1 MKLSEI
7 KEIYFLGIGGI
18 GMSALARYFL
28 ASGKKVSG
36 YDKTPTPLTDELIKE
51 GAEIHF
57 EDRPDLIPS
66 NIDLVILTPAIP
78 SSLNELH
85 FVEKLDVPLLK
96 RSEVLGEISK
106 DKFTIAVAG
115 THGKTTISSMIA
127 HIFKCANADFTA
139 IIGGIATN
147 YNSNFIGNKNGEI
160 LIVEA
165 DEFDRSFLTLYP
177 DIAVISSVDADHLDI
192 YGTKDSVDKSFQ
204 LFADQ
209 IKENGSLVLKS
220 GLAIQKE
227 NKLYTYSLSDGENF
241 KAISIEH
248 QNEKF
253 EIKFDLNGLVV
264 NASVK
269 YPGKHNIENAL
280 AASAVAKLAQIPEE
294 KIKEALE
301 SYSGVKRR
309 FETIYQDDK
318 IVYIDD
324 YAHHPK
330 ELNATIGAVK
340 EMYSD
345 KKLTGIFQPH
355 LFTRT
360 RDFAD
365 DFAKSLEELDVI
377 ILMEIYPAREE
388 AIAGINSKFLL
399 DKIDKKEKYLMSSNE
414 IFNYLN
420 DNTPECLL
428 SLGAGNIDKLV
439 EPIKAILSE
448 KSY

>member
-1 MKLSEI
+1 MI
-7 KEIYFLGIGGI
+7 
-18 GMSALARYFL
+18 
-28 ASGKKVSG
+28 
-36 YDKTPTPLTDELIKE
+36 
-51 GAEIHF
+51 
-57 EDRPDLIPS
+57 
-66 NIDLVILTPAIP
+66 
-78 SSLNELH
+78 
-85 FVEKLDVPLLK
+85 VE
-96 RSEVLGEISK
+96 
-106 DKFTIAVAG
+106 
-115 THGKTTISSMIA
+115 
-127 HIFKCANADFTA
+127 
-139 IIGGIATN
+139 
-147 YNSNFIGNKNGEI
+147 NFIGNKNGEI

-192 YGTKDSVDKSFQ
+192 YGTKDSVDRSFQ

-209 IKENGSLVLKS
+209 IKETGSLILKT
-220 GLAIQKE
+220 GLAIEKE
-227 NKLYTYSLSDGENF
+227 NQLFTYSLNDGKNF
-241 KAISIEH
+241 KAISIKH

-253 EIKFDLNGLVV
+253 DVNFDLDGLMV
-264 NASVK
+264 NASVM

-280 AASAVAKLAQIPEE
+280 AASAVAKLAQIPE
-294 KIKEALE
+294 KDIKDALE

-309 FETIYQDDK
+309 FETIYQNDQ

-330 ELNATIGAVK
+330 ELSATIGAVK
-340 EMYSD
+340 EMYP
-345 KKLTGIFQPH
+345 KKTLTGIFQPH

-365 DFAKSLEELDVI
+365 DFASSLEELDVV

-388 AIAGINSKFLL
+388 PIKGINSKFLL
-399 DKIDKKEKYLMSSNE
+399 DKIDKSDTYLMSPNE
-414 IFNYLN
+414 IYNYLN
-420 DNTPECLL
+420 ENTPECLL

>member
-1 MKLSEI
+1 
-7 KEIYFLGIGGI
+7 
-18 GMSALARYFL
+18 MSALARYFL

-192 YGTKDSVDKSFQ
+192 YRTKDSVDKSFQ

-253 EIKFDLNGLVV
+253 EIKFDLN
-264 NASVK
+264 
-269 YPGKHNIENAL
+269 
-280 AASAVAKLAQIPEE
+280 
-294 KIKEALE
+294 
-301 SYSGVKRR
+301 
-309 FETIYQDDK
+309 
-318 IVYIDD
+318 
-324 YAHHPK
+324 
-330 ELNATIGAVK
+330 
-340 EMYSD
+340 
-345 KKLTGIFQPH
+345 
-355 LFTRT
+355 
-360 RDFAD
+360 
-365 DFAKSLEELDVI
+365 
-377 ILMEIYPAREE
+377 
-388 AIAGINSKFLL
+388 
-399 DKIDKKEKYLMSSNE
+399 
-414 IFNYLN
+414 
-420 DNTPECLL
+420 
-428 SLGAGNIDKLV
+428 
-439 EPIKAILSE
+439 
-448 KSY
+448 

>member
-399 DKIDKKEKYLMSSNE
+399 DKIDKKEKYLMNMM
-414 IFNYLN
+414 I
-420 DNTPECLL
+420 
-428 SLGAGNIDKLV
+428 
-439 EPIKAILSE
+439 
-448 KSY
+448 